1 MAKSGSL
8 FKKSYLGSLNVNFQ
22 NCINSRWMLYAVF
35 FLAASDLYIFAVN
48 GELFFV
54 ALFVLIGFLT
64 TFFSKNMSVI
74 LFVAMILTNILRF
87 GKDIRVTEG
96 MEDGSGGAASA
107 VGDTSTGNEITIPNM
122 ESEDGGD
129 YQFLEKGDTKKLKPK
144 SKEPLIESI
153 VASSDASDPSAINT
167 SAAPA
172 AANTDMA
179 TKLAIEEITKTLV
192 SSPAPA
198 GAQVASP
205 IASPVAAPAASNKT
219 TPVSTKDI
227 SKTIEGLDQDTL
239 NLLQKQQKLLEN
251 MENLKPLLSN
261 AERFLQNFNTNV

>member
-96 MEDGSGGAASA
+96 MEDGGAASA
-107 VGDTSTGNEITIPNM
+107 VGDTSTGSEITIPNM
-122 ESEDGGD
+122 DSEEGGD
-129 YQFLEKGDTKKLKPK
+129 YQFLEKGDSKKAKPK
-144 SKEPLIESI
+144 TKEPLIESI
-153 VASSDASDPSAINT
+153 VSSSDASGPSSNDS
-167 SAAPA
+167 SATPA
-172 AANTDMA
+172 SANTDMA
-179 TKLAIEEITKTLV
+179 TKLAIAEITKTLA

-198 GAQVASP
+198 GATVASP
-205 IASPVAAPAASNKT
+205 IASPVAAPVSSNKS
-219 TPVSTKDI
+219 TPVSTNNI